1 MEIKNVSVVGM
12 GALGILFGG
21 FLTEKLGK
29 DKVEFI
35 VNKDRM
41 KKFNEQ
47 GLTSNGKACD
57 FNLVDEEEEGSPSDL
72 LIFAVKGVDLDDAI
86 VSAKNKIGQD
96 TIILSL
102 LNGVTS
108 EEIIGEVYGM
118 DKLVYTIAQG
128 MDAVKIGNEFTYTN
142 IGELCIGIM
151 DNSEDM
157 QRKLEAVENLFKRTG
172 LPYTLESDIKHRLWS
187 KFMLNVGV
195 NQVVMIYEGTY
206 DTIHRPG
213 EARDMMIAAMEEARI
228 LANKEGIKVTEKDLQ
243 AYVDLVD
250 TLDPKGMPSMRQDGI
265 AGRKTEVELFSGTI
279 LKLGAKHKI
288 PTPVNQKIYDGII
301 EMEK

>member
-1 MEIKNVSVVGM
+1 MEIKNVSLVGM

-57 FNLVDEEEEGSPSDL
+57 FNLVDEEEEGRPSDL

-151 DNSEDM
+151 DHGEDM
-157 QRKLEAVENLFKRTG
+157 QIKLDAVEDLFKRTG
-172 LPYTLESDIKHRLWS
+172 LPYSLESDIKHRLWS

-206 DTIHRPG
+206 GTIHRPG
-213 EARDMMIAAMEEARI
+213 EARDMMVAAMEEARI
-228 LANKEGIKVTEKDLQ
+228 LANKEGIKITEKDLQ

-279 LKLGAKHKI
+279 LKLGAKHKV
-288 PTPVNQKIYDGII
+288 PTPVNQKIYDRII

>member
-279 LKLGAKHKI
+279 LKLGAKHKV
-288 PTPVNQKIYDGII
+288 PTPINQKIYDRII